1 MTAMRDV
8 PLCEH
13 RVTNNLLAIVARGP
27 HARMTVDEWER
38 TANLQPG
45 TLKAMRDG
53 RCNSLDLAN
62 IAECERVD
70 VLEILNGNDGRAWS
84 KSLNESVQYLRGKIE
99 SLRIRLLDSATL
111 ASSIERAPRLMLRRM
126 LLKQHDLDRRIRA
139 LTIKMDETTS
149 PAMMLFIT
157 ATGLHA
163 DRFVF
168 LESEDG
174 SGAADGWRAS
184 SLGFLTMMGKFQAG
198 SSSVAELAE
207 DLGVRPVFAQ
217 VWIDSGWLLLDS
229 LGNIVTTASERYIVT
244 SKALNLFEAD
254 PANGDL
260 F

>member
-70 VLEILNGNDGRAWS
+70 VLEILSGNDGRAWS

-126 LLKQHDLDRRIRA
+126 LLKQRDLDRRIRA
-139 LTIKMDETTS
+139 LTIKMDETAS
-149 PAMMLFIT
+149 PLRI
-157 ATGLHA
+157 
-163 DRFVF
+163 
-168 LESEDG
+168 EC
-174 SGAADGWRAS
+174 
-184 SLGFLTMMGKFQAG
+184 SLVTLIPQTP
-198 SSSVAELAE
+198 LAE
-207 DLGVRPVFAQ
+207 CRSTFRWLRLHRELPDLHPV
-217 VWIDSGWLLLDS
+217 
-229 LGNIVTTASERYIVT
+229 
-244 SKALNLFEAD
+244 
-254 PANGDL
+254 
-260 F
+260 